1 MNANTIQELLNNQ
14 FGITLVF
21 DDEGI
26 LYFMSQGG
34 EQELGYKWQ
43 ETNIRQICAAMFPED
58 RDIPSHMEKINGRE
72 VHTIICRANRTSFSA
87 LVRCAVLHIK
97 GITINIATV
106 YNLQQTEEAIVQLMK
121 TQSEIKESIKSR
133 NEFVANVTHELRTP
147 VNGIKGHVTN
157 LMEQTENADSRKILD
172 IVLGCCGNMEKII
185 NNMMDFSKIE
195 AGKFEITEAPFDI
208 RKCVKSV
215 VDTSITIANGKGI
228 TLSSYVS
235 DDIPEILI
243 GDDLRIGQIL
253 NNLVSNA
260 VKFTSIGYVRIEVY
274 RTMQKNN
281 QVELTFFVIDTGIG
295 VTAEEKEKMFKSF
308 SQVDGSVTRQYGGT
322 GLGLYVSKQLIDLMH
337 GTIDLESE
345 KGKGSTFRFTLLLN
359 VGGSCEGGNEVL
371 EKITMIDELRAEIRQ
386 SADTLD
392 VEQIYQFGSG
402 ENRAEISR
410 NIERLTLCIEM
421 GNWGRAEQFA
431 ENIKKLCE
439 DAPKDVKNKIFR
451 MQMSVRK
458 ENYEKSI
465 SGLEGVKTEL
475 SNVLPQE

>member
-72 VHTIICRANRTSFSA
+72 VHTIICRANCTSFSA

-157 LMEQTENADSRKILD
+157 LMEQTETADSRKILD

-359 VGGSCEGGNEVL
+359 VDGSCEGGNEVL

>member
-1 MNANTIQELLNNQ
+1 MNANAIQDLLNNQ
-14 FGITLVF
+14 FGITIVF
-21 DDEGI
+21 DNEGI
-26 LYFMSQGG
+26 LYFMCQGG
-34 EQELGYKWQ
+34 EEELGYQWQ
-43 ETNIRQICAAMFPED
+43 GTNIRQICSAMFPED
-58 RDIPSHMEKINGRE
+58 RDIKTHMEKIGGRK
-72 VHTIICRANRTSFSA
+72 VHTIVCRANGTSFPA
-87 LVRCAVLHIK
+87 LVRCSALQIK
-97 GITINIATV
+97 EIRVNIATI

-121 TQSEIKESIKSR
+121 TESHIKESIKSR

-157 LMEQTENADSRKILD
+157 LLEQEENTDARKIMD
-172 IVLGCCGNMEKII
+172 IILQCCGNMEKII
-185 NNMMDFSKIE
+185 NNMLDFSKIE
-195 AGKFEITEAPFDI
+195 AGKFEIMEEPFDI
-208 RKCVKSV
+208 RKCVKNV

-235 DDIPEILI
+235 DDIPQSLI
-243 GDDLRIGQIL
+243 GDELRIGQIL

-274 RTMQKNN
+274 RTMQKNH

-345 KGKGSTFRFTLLLN
+345 KGKGSTFRFTLLLD
-359 VGGSCEGGNEVL
+359 VDGSSDGSNEVL

-386 SADTLD
+386 SQDTLD
-392 VEQIYQFGSG
+392 VEQIYQFGTK
-402 ENRAEISR
+402 ENRGEISK
-410 NIERLTLCIEM
+410 NLEKLTLCIEM

-439 DAPKDVKNKIFR
+439 DAPKEIKNKIFR

-458 ENYEKSI
+458 ENYEKSL
-465 SGLEGVKTEL
+465 SGLEGVRTEF
-475 SNVLPQE
+475 NHVVPDD